1 MIDLNINEINKML
14 EEGRTVK
21 EIRGILGISEK
32 AYQKQI
38 KNMGYRYLQ
47 KSRKYLK
54 TPPGL
59 KHRSNT
65 EVINKNE
72 SKDLIVSDADKV
84 SDLIKN
90 YDDIKTMLNWFKN
103 KEYENSIIEVIQDNR
118 IKIDIDTEE
127 TKRTTI
133 LINKKIYDD
142 FNMFCQRHKEYDKK
156 DLLSMALLEYMQKY
170 D

>member
-1 MIDLNINEINKML
+1 MIDIDNINKML
-14 EEGRTVK
+14 EEGKTVK

-47 KSRKYLK
+47 KAKKYLK
-54 TPPGL
+54 DPSVSKYP
-59 KHRSNT
+59 SNT
-65 EVINKNE
+65 EVINK
-72 SKDLIVSDADKV
+72 DLNIISDADIDIKKV
-84 SDLIKN
+84 ADLIN
-90 YDDIKTMLNWFKN
+90 DYDSIKELLNWFKN
-103 KEYENSIIEVIQDNR
+103 KEYDKNVIEVIQDNR